1 VTSEKTKG
9 TVPKMKEKLVKMLA
23 KYKRVPEGEIKT
35 DVPFTELDIDSIDIA
50 ELIMQVEEELNIN
63 LEISKKYNTIDK
75 LAEYIESKI

>member
-1 VTSEKTKG
+1 
-9 TVPKMKEKLVKMLA
+9 MKEKLIKMLA
-23 KYKRVPEGEIKT
+23 DYKRVPESEIKT

-50 ELIMQVEEELNIN
+50 ELVIQLEEELNVD

>member
-1 VTSEKTKG
+1 
-9 TVPKMKEKLVKMLA
+9 MKEKLVKMLA

>member
-1 VTSEKTKG
+1 
-9 TVPKMKEKLVKMLA
+9 MKEKLVKMLA

-63 LEISKKYNTIDK
+63 LEISKKYN
-75 LAEYIESKI
+75 IET